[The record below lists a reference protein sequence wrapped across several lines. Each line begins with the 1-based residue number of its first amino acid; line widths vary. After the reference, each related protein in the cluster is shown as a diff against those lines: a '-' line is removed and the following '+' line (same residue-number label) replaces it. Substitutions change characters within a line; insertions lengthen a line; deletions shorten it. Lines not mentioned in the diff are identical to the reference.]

1 MSAFFVCDINM
12 GYVGR
17 FAPSPSGPL
26 HFGSLVAAVGSYLDA
41 KSHQG
46 EWLLRIEDIDPPREV
61 PGATDQILSTLD
73 QFGFQWD
80 RTVLYQSTRQEAY
93 DNALKKL
100 ANSGHTYR
108 CSCSRKQISEQGAAG
123 LEGIIYP
130 GTCRKE
136 TIEQSPIK
144 ARTIRL
150 LTNNLPI
157 QFTDRICGPQKQS
170 LNQDIGDFVVRR
182 ADSFV
187 AYQIA
192 VVVDDAFQNIT
203 HVVRGADLLTSTPRQ
218 IYLQSLLHLATPTYA
233 HLPLVFNS
241 QGKKL
246 SKQDLAKP
254 LDPSKPVESLVSALQ
269 FLKQTLPNSTAMGL
283 DEFWEFAI
291 ENWSSMRID

>member
-1 MSAFFVCDINM
+1 M

-46 EWLLRIEDIDPPREV
+46 AWLLRIEDIDPPREI
-61 PGATDQILSTLD
+61 PGAANKILSTLE

-93 DNALKKL
+93 ETALKEL

-108 CSCSRKQISEQGAAG
+108 CSCSRKQISEQGVAG

-130 GTCRKE
+130 GTCRKK
-136 TIEQSPIK
+136 TIKQSLIE

-150 LTNNLPI
+150 LTNNRSI
-157 QFTDRICGPQKQS
+157 RFTDRICGLQKQS
-170 LNQDIGDFVVRR
+170 LNQDIGDFVIRR
-182 ADSFV
+182 ADGFV

-192 VVVDDAFQNIT
+192 VVVDDAYQNIT

-218 IYLQSLLHLATPTYA
+218 IYLQSLLNLATPTYA
-233 HLPLVFNS
+233 HLPLVLDN

-254 LDPSKPVESLVSALQ
+254 VDTRKPVETLVLALQ
-269 FLKQTLPNSTAMGL
+269 FLKQTTPSTTAIGL
-283 DEFWEFAI
+283 DEFWEFSI
-291 ENWSSMRID
+291 RNWNSLIIDKY